1 MYDKNPLINLIVQ
14 MFMIYQDIANK
25 DSIIQEY
32 DFKTVRNLEL
42 EMLGSQK
49 LRKLDQILK
58 VNKKISVDQV
68 IRINRAL
75 GMLYSVIEIN
85 IRQ

>member
-32 DFKTVRNLEL
+32 DFKTVRKLEL
-42 EMLGSQK
+42 EMLGS
-49 LRKLDQILK
+49 
-58 VNKKISVDQV
+58 
-68 IRINRAL
+68 
-75 GMLYSVIEIN
+75 
-85 IRQ
+85 

>member
-68 IRINRAL
+68 VRINRAL